1 MKNSEPETPSS
12 FEKIFTVIEEQ
23 AKKPREEVD
32 FSDLTQLVD
41 LKKVIKKLSVQTGE
55 DLDNKDFSVSC
66 LNTLLNKTLLQLSF
80 KETPSKL
87 TPDALEKA
95 QVNLET
101 KLSELHKTIGNR
113 QEITQEEL
121 DKLEANL
128 LRSYTQIVM
137 NKITDRSILLNVA
150 MIENA
155 IKSIKDL
162 DLVK

>member
-23 AKKPREEVD
+23 ANKPREEVD

-95 QVNLET
+95 LVNLET

-113 QEITQEEL
+113 QEISQEEL

-137 NKITDRSILLNVA
+137 NRITDKSILLNVA
-150 MIENA
+150 MIENV

>member
-1 MKNSEPETPSS
+1 MKSPEPETPNS

-23 AKKPREEVD
+23 ANKPREEID

-66 LNTLLNKTLLQLSF
+66 LNTLLNKTLLQLSL

-87 TPDALEKA
+87 TQDALEKA

-113 QEITQEEL
+113 QEITPEEL
-121 DKLEANL
+121 EKLEANL
-128 LRSYTQIVM
+128 FRSYTQIVM
-137 NKITDRSILLNVA
+137 NKITDNSILLNVA

-155 IKSIKDL
+155 IKTIKDL